1 MPRKTNPDR
10 DYDVDPDVEAAFTRI
25 YEFGQALAARITGEP
40 FPFGPE
46 QGLGP
51 LTDELWFAMLRFV
64 MHIDPDDVVL
74 AFKRPTIASSW
85 YYRLDPYRRALD
97 PEIEAS

>member
-1 MPRKTNPDR
+1 MSRRRNPDR
-10 DYDVDPDVEAAFTRI
+10 DEMDPDVEAAFTRI
-25 YEFGQALAARITGEP
+25 YEFGHALAARITGEP

-64 MHIDPDDVVL
+64 MRIDPDDVQL
-74 AFKRPTIASSW
+74 AFAKTSRASQ
-85 YYRLDPYRRALD
+85 YYYSFDPYRPRPD
-97 PEIEAS
+97 PEMEAS

>member
-10 DYDVDPDVEAAFTRI
+10 DDTMDPDVEAASTRI
-25 YEFGQALAARITGEP
+25 CEFGQALAARITGEP

-46 QGLGP
+46 QTLGP

-74 AFKRPTIASSW
+74 AFKRSTLAASW
-85 YYRLDPYRRALD
+85 YYRLNPYRRGPD
-97 PEIEAS
+97 PEMEAS